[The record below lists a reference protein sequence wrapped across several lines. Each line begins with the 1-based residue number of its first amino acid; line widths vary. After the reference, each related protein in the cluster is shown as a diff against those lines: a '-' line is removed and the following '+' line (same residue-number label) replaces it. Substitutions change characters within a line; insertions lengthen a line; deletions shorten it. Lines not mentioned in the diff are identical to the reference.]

1 VQRLREAAA
10 TLPDERVSMQ
20 TMAQAHVPEAQ
31 GTLLLLMAVPGLLPL
46 PGVGTLLALA
56 MAGLTLFVTAGP
68 MLMTWVWGSQWIMR
82 WVSM

>member
-20 TMAQAHVPEAQ
+20 TMAQAHAPQAQ
-31 GTLLLLMAVPGLLPL
+31 GTLLLLMAVPSLLPL

-56 MAGLTLFVTAGP
+56 MAELTLFVTAGP
-68 MLMTWVWGSQWIMR
+68 MLMTWVWGSRWIMR
-82 WVSM
+82 WVSI